1 MSIHRLKLALRES
14 RDQGGGKLA
23 LRERRDQGG
32 GKPAPLPWTMLCAFV
47 LLWLTL
53 AACNGSSSTTAP
65 PVTPVPR
72 TSPTSTLDRGT
83 QLLAQAGQKLN
94 GARTLHAIVDISL
107 VGPALNGTIKS
118 EIWNL
123 APDKNR
129 TVVLQSNIGQFGS
142 GTLTVSD
149 GKHIWQYNPQQKLV
163 YTAQISASA
172 TPTAGEAASDQS
184 QMIFSLV
191 RSVFT
196 HSNATLVSSS
206 ASVNGLAAYDI
217 AIISQAQSSG
227 SGSGTGNINYSGHIF
242 LDKSSN
248 LPLRVILSV
257 QGLGQ
262 ITLDLPMLAL
272 NPQLDQSLFTFTP
285 PPGVK
290 VLPFPTDTSA
300 TGSLTLAQAQQQ
312 AGYHL
317 LSIPNSTTA
326 YQLLS
331 VDALGAPGNQIYA
344 INYLAQPD
352 SKFTISQ
359 GKALANLPVSGQHVS
374 LRGTTATIATVGG
387 VTTISWTEKGV
398 GIQISGPLSASQL
411 TAIANL
417 LS

>member
-1 MSIHRLKLALRES
+1 MSIHRLKLALRE
-14 RDQGGGKLA
+14 
-23 LRERRDQGG
+23 RRDQGG
-32 GKPAPLPWTMLCAFV
+32 DKPAPLPWTMLCAFV

-72 TSPTSTLDRGT
+72 NSPTFAADRGT
-83 QLLAQAGQKLN
+83 QLLAQAGQRLN
-94 GARTLHAIVDISL
+94 GARTLHAIVNISIA
-107 VGPALNGTIKS
+107 GPTLNGTMKS

-149 GKHIWQYNPQQKLV
+149 GKQIWQYNPQQKVV
-163 YTAQISASA
+163 YTAHINASASA

-196 HSNATLVSSS
+196 RSNATLVSSS
-206 ASVNGLAAYDI
+206 ASVNGLAANDI
-217 AIISQAQSSG
+217 AVTSQAQSSG

-248 LPLRVILSV
+248 LPLRVVLSV

-272 NPQLDQSLFTFTP
+272 NPQLDQGLFTFTP

-290 VLPFPTDTSA
+290 VLPFPTDSSA

-317 LSIPNSTTA
+317 LSIPSTITA

-344 INYLAQPD
+344 INYLVQPD

-411 TAIANL
+411 TTIANL

>member
-1 MSIHRLKLALRES
+1 MSINKLKLALPC
-14 RDQGGGKLA
+14 A
-23 LRERRDQGG
+23 L
-32 GKPAPLPWTMLCAFV
+32 
-47 LLWLTL
+47 LLLMLTL
-53 AACNGSSSTTAP
+53 AACNSSASTSSP
-65 PVTPVPR
+65 PVTPVPKS
-72 TSPTSTLDRGT
+72 SPTAVSDRGT

-94 GARTLHAIVDISL
+94 GARTLHAVADITIA
-107 VGPALNGTIKS
+107 GPALNGSVNS
-118 EIWNL
+118 ELWNL

-129 TVVLQSNIGQFGS
+129 TVVLQSNIGQFAS
-142 GTLTVSD
+142 GTITVSD
-149 GKHIWQYNPQQKLV
+149 GKQIWQYNPQQKIV
-163 YTAQISASA
+163 YNAQVSASSTA
-172 TPTAGEAASDQS
+172 TPTTGQAATDQS
-184 QMIFSLV
+184 QMIFNLV

-206 ASVNGLAAYDI
+206 ATVNGHAAYDI
-217 AIISQAQSSG
+217 AITSQAQSN
-227 SGSGTGNINYSGHIF
+227 GSGTNNFNYSGHVF
-242 LDKSSN
+242 LDKTSN
-248 LPLRVILSV
+248 LPLRVMLSV

-262 ITLDLPMLAL
+262 ITLDLPMLAI
-272 NPQLDQSLFTFTP
+272 NAQLDQSLFTFTP

-290 VLPFPTDTSA
+290 VLPFPTNTSA
-300 TGSLTLAQAQQQ
+300 TGALTLAQAQQQ

-317 LSIPNSTTA
+317 LSIPASSATA

-344 INYLAQPD
+344 INYLAQPG

-374 LRGTTATIATVGG
+374 LRSTTATIATVGD

>member
-1 MSIHRLKLALRES
+1 MSIRRLKVALPC
-14 RDQGGGKLA
+14 A
-23 LRERRDQGG
+23 L
-32 GKPAPLPWTMLCAFV
+32 
-47 LLWLTL
+47 LLLFLLLL
-53 AACNGSSSTTAP
+53 AACNGSPSASSP
-65 PVTPVPR
+65 PVTPVPKS
-72 TSPTSTLDRGT
+72 SPTPVTDRGT

-94 GARTLHAIVDISL
+94 GARTLHAIVDITIT
-107 VGPALNGTIKS
+107 GPALNGAIKS
-118 EIWNL
+118 EIWSL

-129 TVVLQSNIGQFGS
+129 TVVLQSNIGQFAS
-142 GTLTVSD
+142 GIVTVSD
-149 GKHIWQYNPQQKLV
+149 GKQIWQYNPQQKVV
-163 YTAQISASA
+163 YTAQISSSAAA
-172 TPTAGEAASDQS
+172 TPTTGEAASDQS

-206 ASVNGLAAYDI
+206 ASVNGHAAYDI
-217 AIISQAQSSG
+217 AIASQAQASG
-227 SGSGTGNINYSGHIF
+227 GGTNNINYSGHIF
-242 LDKSSN
+242 LDKASN
-248 LPLRVILSV
+248 LPVRVTLSV

-262 ITLDLPMLAL
+262 ITLDLPTLAL
-272 NPQLDQSLFTFTP
+272 NPQLDQGLFTFTP

-290 VLPFPTDTSA
+290 VLPFPTNVSA
-300 TGSLTLAQAQQQ
+300 SGTLTLAQAQQQ

-317 LSIPNSTTA
+317 LSIPASTTA

-359 GKALANLPVSGQHVS
+359 GKALANLPASGQPIS
-374 LRGTTATIATVGG
+374 LRGTTGTITTVGG
-387 VTTISWTEKGV
+387 ITTISWTEKGV
-398 GIQISGPLSASQL
+398 GIQVAGPLSASQL

>member
-1 MSIHRLKLALRES
+1 MSIHRLKLVLPCAL
-14 RDQGGGKLA
+14 
-23 LRERRDQGG
+23 
-32 GKPAPLPWTMLCAFV
+32 
-47 LLWLTL
+47 LLLLLTL
-53 AACNGSSSTTAP
+53 AACNGSASSP
-65 PVTPVPR
+65 SVTPIPKS
-72 TSPTSTLDRGT
+72 SPTPVSDRGT
-83 QLLAQAGQKLN
+83 QLLAQAGQTLN
-94 GARTLHAIVDISL
+94 GARTLHAIVAITIA
-107 VGPALNGTIKS
+107 GPALNGAIKS

-129 TVVLQSNIGQFGS
+129 TVVLQSTIGQFGS
-142 GTLTVSD
+142 GTITVSD
-149 GKHIWQYNPQQKLV
+149 GKQIWQYNPQQKV
-163 YTAQISASA
+163 AYNAQISAASTA
-172 TPTAGEAASDQS
+172 TPTTGEAAADQS
-184 QMIFSLV
+184 QMIFNLV

-206 ASVNGLAAYDI
+206 ATVNGHAAYDI
-217 AIISQAQSSG
+217 AITSQAQSSG
-227 SGSGTGNINYSGHIF
+227 SGTNNLNYSGHVF
-242 LDKSSN
+242 LDKTSN
-248 LPLRVILSV
+248 LPVRVTLSV

-272 NPQLDQSLFTFTP
+272 NSQLDQSLFTFTP

-300 TGSLTLAQAQQQ
+300 SGTLTLAQAQQQ

-317 LSIPNSTTA
+317 LSIPTASTPATA

-359 GKALANLPVSGQHVS
+359 GKALANLPASGQHIG
-374 LRGTTATIATVGG
+374 LRGTTATISTVGS
-387 VTTISWTEKGV
+387 VTTISWTEKGI
-398 GIQISGPLSASQL
+398 GIQIAGPLSASQL